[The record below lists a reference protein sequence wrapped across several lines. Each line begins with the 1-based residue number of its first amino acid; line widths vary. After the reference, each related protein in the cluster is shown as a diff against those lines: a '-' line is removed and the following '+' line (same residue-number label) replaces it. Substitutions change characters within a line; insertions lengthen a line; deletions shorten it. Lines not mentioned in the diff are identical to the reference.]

1 MNEELRAALDKIEAA
16 ARNWRDHAEEARKR
30 GDRSSMCGEEGIP
43 SHVIATARAMSFESA
58 AETLRA
64 ALSQPRQEDGLE
76 AAWAAAEAALPEDS
90 GMWLIQGVQLVDT
103 SDSEDL
109 IDEQLEWEAEAVDHR
124 RGGQPWNVTALGPT
138 PAAALRALAA
148 RLAAEGSDEG
158 SKP

>member
-1 MNEELRAALDKIEAA
+1 MSADESEAFYRRNPDYQGEPVIDSGLDALETAKLGICPVCHS
-16 ARNWRDHAEEARKR
+16 RFRDDGHAYDCPFVVTPRPA
-30 GDRSSMCGEEGIP
+30 
-43 SHVIATARAMSFESA
+43 
-58 AETLRA
+58 
-64 ALSQPRQEDGLE
+64 SQPRQEDGLE